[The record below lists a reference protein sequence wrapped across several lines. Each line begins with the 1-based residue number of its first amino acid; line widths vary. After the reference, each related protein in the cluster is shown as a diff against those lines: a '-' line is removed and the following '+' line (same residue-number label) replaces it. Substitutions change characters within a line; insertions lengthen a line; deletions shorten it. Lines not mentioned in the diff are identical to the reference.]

1 VTARGRGLVG
11 LCGIAASL
19 VVGHAA
25 SAQPAPLRDDSRPSV
40 TGFVAVEPDPV
51 AGLAYW
57 HPVLEDPRAS
67 LAIGAG
73 FKSAFLVP
81 LRGDLRLN
89 LSMSGTYQ
97 FTPSWRGACTASGYV
112 ARARDDAATLYGL
125 GLELRCQPGYST
137 GSWQWALDLG
147 WQGTLL
153 TYVEH
158 SDLSRRTFDDRYPP
172 GVTGIDGPLDGW
184 YRSTATR
191 FRIGLS
197 AAHVFRGRWSGAV
210 AVGTLFA
217 LQDQGAYFAFNLAQ
231 IPIYLEV
238 STRYAW

>member
-1 VTARGRGLVG
+1 M
-11 LCGIAASL
+11 CGIAASL

-25 SAQPAPLRDDSRPSV
+25 SAQLAPLRDGSRPSV
-40 TGFVAVEPDPV
+40 TGFVAFEPEPV
-51 AGLAYW
+51 AGLTYW
-57 HPVLEDPRAS
+57 HPVLEDLRAS

-73 FKSAFLVP
+73 LKSAFLIP

-89 LSMSGTYQ
+89 LSTSGTYR
-97 FTPSWRGACTASGYV
+97 FTPAWRAACTASGLV
-112 ARARDDAATLYGL
+112 ARARNDAVTLYGL
-125 GLELRCQPGYST
+125 GLELRCQPGYSA
-137 GSWQWALDLG
+137 GSWLWALDLG

-153 TYVEH
+153 THVEH

-172 GVTGIDGPLDGW
+172 GVAGIEGPRDGW

-191 FRIGLS
+191 FRFGLS
-197 AAHVFRGRWSGAV
+197 TARVFGGRWSGAV
-210 AVGTLFA
+210 SVGTLFA

-231 IPIYLEV
+231 IPLYLEV